1 MGGVVGK
8 LLKSLSCR
16 SACTLGDTK
25 VAELGYQPRGGFYF
39 DDYDLKVKDL
49 VRISKTLEKRRKSTT
64 TPPGSPA
71 LRSVHTITEL

>member
-16 SACTLGDTK
+16 SACTSGDTK

-49 VRISKTLEKRRKSTT
+49 VRITKQNVGEAKEECHAASKPCIVDTA
-64 TPPGSPA
+64 P
-71 LRSVHTITEL
+71 